1 MAASAAVKIPMLNT
15 IILSKVCF
23 FIFLFYFFLSCV
35 FDLRYRAVPNM
46 IHLIFILTGFPL
58 FLYHNIFTKTAFDI
72 SLLNDLVIRFIPG
85 LLLLFVSLVS
95 RGALGIGDAVFMTI
109 SALYINVRSVLFIF
123 ISGFLSAFVL
133 SAVML
138 IYGKIKNKD
147 LQHMSLPL
155 IPLMLPGL
163 YPILMN
169 LNL

>member
-23 FIFLFYFFLSCV
+23 FIFLFYFFLACV

-58 FLYHNIFTKTAFDI
+58 FLYHNIFIKTAFDI
-72 SLLNDLVIRFIPG
+72 YLLNDLVIRFIPG

>member
-15 IILSKVCF
+15 IILSKTCF
-23 FIFLFYFFLSCV
+23 FIFLFYFFLAGV
-35 FDLRYRAVPNM
+35 FDLKYRAVPNR

-58 FLYHNIFTKTAFDI
+58 FLYLNIFTKTAFDL
-72 SLLNDLVIRFIPG
+72 SVLNDLVIRFLPG

-109 SALYINVRSVLFIF
+109 SALYIPVRSILFIF
-123 ISGFLSAFVL
+123 ISGFLSAFIL
-133 SAVML
+133 SALIL
-138 IYGKIKNKD
+138 IYGKLKNKD
-147 LQHMSLPL
+147 IHHMSLPL